1 MVNNYHFNYRLN
13 DFFEKED
20 PKKPTKKLLKAG
32 HKILTQYEETGER
45 PVGLYLVGGL
55 AREDT
60 SVKGRKDADF
70 LLVPNRLTHPI
81 EESRLYM
88 LLTAPIRE
96 VLGEHYDVFVGQL
109 ELQKDGTARPHV
121 DITNHFF

>member
-1 MVNNYHFNYRLN
+1 MVNKYCLN
-13 DFFEKED
+13 DFFEKEN
-20 PKKPTKKLLKAG
+20 PKKPTEKLLKAG
-32 HKILTQYEETGER
+32 RKILMQYTAETGELSVR
-45 PVGLYLVGGL
+45 LYLVGGL

-60 SVKGRKDADF
+60 STEGRKDVDF
-70 LLVPNRLTHPI
+70 LLVPNQPTHPI

-96 VLGEHYDVFVGQL
+96 ILGEHYDVFVGRL
-109 ELQKDGTARPHV
+109 ETQKDGTIPPHI